1 MEALELLQYK
11 GARRLLETLLEFKG
25 RQFTISELA
34 KAAGVPFA
42 STWRLIK
49 RWRSAGIVDASV
61 VGRSTV
67 VRLRDSEYVLR
78 IAELLRLSVTPQAF
92 TAEALKSEL
101 KGRKIKKA
109 YLFGSV
115 AKGEEKP
122 ESDIDLAILAG
133 KRFDS
138 NKLTFDIYERYG
150 TKVVPLVFG
159 NEKELDKFLKEK
171 EKVRVYG

>member
-1 MEALELLQYK
+1 MEALELLQYR

-49 RWRSAGIVDASV
+49 QWRSAGIVDAGV
-61 VGRSTV
+61 VGRSIV
-67 VRLRDSEYVLR
+67 VKLRDSEYVR
-78 IAELLRLSVTPQAF
+78 RVAELLELSVTPQAF
-92 TAEALKSEL
+92 TAEALKKEL
-101 KGRKIKKA
+101 KGRGVRKA

-115 AKGEEKP
+115 ARREEKL
-122 ESDIDLAILAG
+122 ESDIDLAVLAG

-138 NKLTFDIYERYG
+138 NKLMFDIYERYG
-150 TKVVPLVFG
+150 TKIVPLVFS
-159 NEKELDKFLKEK
+159 NEKELDKFLKGK
-171 EKVRVYG
+171 EAVRIYG